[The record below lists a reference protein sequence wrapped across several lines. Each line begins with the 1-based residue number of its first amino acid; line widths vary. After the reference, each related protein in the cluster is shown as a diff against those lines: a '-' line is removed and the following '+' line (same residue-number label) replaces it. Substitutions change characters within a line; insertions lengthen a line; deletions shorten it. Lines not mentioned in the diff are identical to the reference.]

1 MSIFEQPERVRKEL
15 IALLFKMVRSDHTID
30 QKEWAYI
37 LQVAET
43 LGLDEGQVHEIFS
56 NKEIYV
62 LHPPKS
68 ERERM
73 TILYYLLFLMK
84 IDGHIDQREKD
95 LIREYGFKLGF
106 RTAMTDEMI
115 VLIQD
120 HAQKKFDTELML
132 DKIRKYSN

>member
-1 MSIFEQPERVRKEL
+1 MSVFEQPERVRNEL

-37 LQVAET
+37 LQVADS
-43 LGLDEGQVHEIFS
+43 LGLNEGEVHEILS
-56 NKEIYV
+56 NKDTYV

-84 IDGHIDQREKD
+84 IDGKIDQREKD

-115 VLIQD
+115 LLIQD
-120 HAQKKFDTELML
+120 HAQKKFDPEMLL